1 MSVSSEKSLSVVHE
15 PAVESGHGGAPSPLS
30 QRVRS
35 LQLPSQKSAGDSR
48 TGWIAWALCVLF
60 AASTAVLGYV
70 VATREPA
77 PAPGDDP
84 AADPPPGG
92 SPSLPAGE
100 IALHSRGYVI
110 PSHQLLIS
118 PQVSGRIAALKFR
131 EGDRIDKEK
140 DDVLAILET
149 TDYDADLRRARSAL
163 ESAQHKRDELQAT
176 LPEETIQVGKELEE
190 AKAQLDPLQKAFER
204 NRKLKE
210 ANSAFVSDQD
220 LEESESRCT
229 AAKRRVERLTSVLKL
244 MTDGTRQNRILAAEA
259 DVRQAQAELDKA
271 QWRLDNCTIRAPI
284 SGTILR
290 KNAEIGNLVNPIAMN
305 GSYSLCEMADLCDLE
320 VEVDVPDRDLAKVF
334 DGQKCTVYA
343 EAYPERKYEGEA
355 RLMPIANRS
364 KGALPVRVKVKNIP
378 RQEEGR
384 YLKPDMGAMVIFWNA
399 KSAKGGAA
407 PPANPPAREA
417 ASVRPAPTSQRK

>member
-15 PAVESGHGGAPSPLS
+15 PAVESGHDGAPSPLS

-35 LQLPSQKSAGDSR
+35 LRLPSQKSAGGSR
-48 TGWIAWALCVLF
+48 IGWIAWALCVLF
-60 AASTAVLGYV
+60 AGSTAVLGYV

-77 PAPGDDP
+77 PAAQPGTSDP
-84 AADPPPGG
+84 AENSSPAGG
-92 SPSLPAGE
+92 ASLPAGE

-110 PSHQLLIS
+110 PSHQILIS

-131 EGDRIDKEK
+131 EGDRVDKDK

-149 TDYDADLRRARSAL
+149 TDYDADLRRSRSAL

-176 LPEETIQVGKELEE
+176 LPEETIQVGKELDE

-210 ANSAFVSDQD
+210 ANSAFVSEQD

-244 MTDGTRQNRILAAEA
+244 MTDGTRKNRILAAEA
-259 DVRQAQAELDKA
+259 DVRQAQAELDKS

-290 KNAEIGNLVNPIAMN
+290 KNAEVGNLVNPIAMN

-343 EAYPERKYEGEA
+343 EAYPERKYDGIA

-364 KGALPVRVKVKNIP
+364 KGALPVRVKVVNIP

-399 KSAKGGAA
+399 KPGK
-407 PPANPPAREA
+407 E
-417 ASVRPAPTSQRK
+417 QRDR